1 MSPYELAERLVEYA
15 RTHFSAL
22 DADHIEMMFG
32 VGEFDLTVDGFLV
45 AADQC
50 GCAVDQDILGKIER
64 YTHEPDA
71 CELTHPAVARPDRPD
86 PDYLSQLTSG
96 SPSPPLLEKPARK
109 VLNPPPAFL
118 PSQSAARAAS
128 FGGTPW
134 GESST
139 KCVAS
144 LAVPKPGTMSC
155 RKRLTFRHTS

>member
-71 CELTHPAVARPDRPD
+71 CELTPQWRDRIAR
-86 PDYLSQLTSG
+86 SG
-96 SPSPPLLEKPARK
+96 LPLPIDVGKSIAPSA
-109 VLNPPPAFL
+109 
-118 PSQSAARAAS
+118 
-128 FGGTPW
+128 
-134 GESST
+134 
-139 KCVAS
+139 
-144 LAVPKPGTMSC
+144 
-155 RKRLTFRHTS
+155 